1 MVKIM
6 LFEKNYS
13 ESLLTY
19 IKKVALQTNN
29 LGIEHKEIAS
39 FFNLEKIQHFNDNLE
54 ASTSFIAKSEKSS
67 QIIGLAQLS
76 RKLRIRFK
84 TLVTKSNL
92 TLFNQ

>member
-19 IKKVALQTNN
+19 IKKVALHTNN